1 MKKRTKCYIYIRVST
16 AMQVD
21 GYSLEA
27 QKDRLTKFAEF
38 QDMEVV
44 REYCDAGKSGKSIT
58 GRPEFTQ
65 MLQDVADDKDGVEYI
80 LVFKLSRFGRNA
92 ADVLNSLQYI
102 QDFGV
107 NLICVEDGIDSSKD
121 SGKLTI
127 TVLSAVAE
135 IERENILVQ
144 TMEGRKQKAREGK
157 WNGGQA
163 PFGYTLDSKKGMLLV
178 NPDEAEIVKI
188 IFNKFV
194 NEGLGADSISNYLNQ
209 HGYVKIKYRS
219 HELNYFTRSLVR
231 KILDNPVYIGKIA
244 YGKSSTEKIKGTR
257 DQYHRVRNDDFLLA
271 EGLHDAIIDLD
282 LWEGARAKREETG
295 VKWVKTHSLEHEHI
309 LTGLLKCPVCGVGMS
324 GTVRRRKNKSTGEY
338 KDDFYYRC
346 KHRKKIN
353 ESDFCNCSLVLNQNE
368 LNGEVE
374 RHIMDLVNNKDGRD
388 FIIRRMESRVDVSSL
403 EKEREQLRGQLR
415 QLSGAK
421 KKLTDMLD
429 RLDVSDK
436 HYDRKY
442 QDMHD
447 RLDNLYDKIGDID
460 DQLQDVNEKIRMAY
474 ENQITSKQV
483 YQILTCFDKIYF
495 EMTDLEKKE
504 FFRNFI
510 DEIELY
516 SERQRDGRIVKQ
528 INFNFP
534 VYYNGNEGNAIRLPD
549 ENTVETIVLL
559 SHKSP
564 DSVINVK
571 VEFGEG
577 EGRVP
582 LDAIAERAKKYQSK
596 PKITYKMIQ
605 EYVEKKYGLKV
616 HTAYIAEVKRSLG
629 LTMYDAPNT
638 TEELRQPRK
647 RPPKEKVEAITEAL
661 KYFEVI

>member
-163 PFGYTLDSKKGMLLV
+163 PFGYTLDSKKGMLIV
-178 NPDEAEIVKI
+178 NPEEAEIVKI

-209 HGYVKIKYRS
+209 HGYVKRKYRS

-244 YGKSSTEKIKGTR
+244 YGKSSIEKIKGTR

-309 LTGLLKCPVCGVGMS
+309 LTGLLKCPICGVGMS

-421 KKLTDMLD
+421 KKLTDMID
-429 RLDVSDK
+429 RLDVTDK

-516 SERQRDGRIVKQ
+516 SERQSDGRIVKQ

-549 ENTVETIVLL
+549 ENTVETVCLL
-559 SHKSP
+559 SRK
-564 DSVINVK
+564 
-571 VEFGEG
+571 
-577 EGRVP
+577 
-582 LDAIAERAKKYQSK
+582 
-596 PKITYKMIQ
+596 
-605 EYVEKKYGLKV
+605 
-616 HTAYIAEVKRSLG
+616 
-629 LTMYDAPNT
+629 AP
-638 TEELRQPRK
+638 
-647 RPPKEKVEAITEAL
+647 V
-661 KYFEVI
+661 

>member
-1 MKKRTKCYIYIRVST
+1 MKKKTKCYIYIRVST

-163 PFGYTLDSKKGMLLV
+163 PFGYTLDSKKGMLVV
-178 NPDEAEIVKI
+178 NSEEAEIVKI
-188 IFNKFV
+188 IYNKFV
-194 NEGLGADSISNYLNQ
+194 NEGMGADSISNYLNQ
-209 HGYVKIKYRS
+209 HGYVKRKYRS

-309 LTGLLKCPVCGVGMS
+309 LTGLLKCPICGVGMS

-403 EKEREQLRGQLR
+403 EKEREQLRGELR

-516 SERQRDGRIVKQ
+516 SERQSDGRIVKQ

-549 ENTVETIVLL
+549 ENTVETVCLL
-559 SHKSP
+559 
-564 DSVINVK
+564 
-571 VEFGEG
+571 
-577 EGRVP
+577 
-582 LDAIAERAKKYQSK
+582 LKKAQ
-596 PKITYKMIQ
+596 
-605 EYVEKKYGLKV
+605 
-616 HTAYIAEVKRSLG
+616 
-629 LTMYDAPNT
+629 
-638 TEELRQPRK
+638 
-647 RPPKEKVEAITEAL
+647 
-661 KYFEVI
+661 

>member
-1 MKKRTKCYIYIRVST
+1 MKKTKCYIYIRVST

-27 QKDRLTKFAEF
+27 QRDRLTKFAEF

-65 MLQDVADDKDGVEYI
+65 MLQDVADDRDGVEYI

-163 PFGYTLDSKKGMLLV
+163 PFGYTLDSKKGMLIV
-178 NPDEAEIVKI
+178 NPEEAEIVKI
-188 IFNKFV
+188 IYNKFV
-194 NEGLGADSISNYLNQ
+194 NEGVGADSISNYLNQ
-209 HGYVKIKYRS
+209 HGYVKKKNRS
-219 HELNYFTRSLVR
+219 HELNYFTRGLIR

-271 EGLHDAIIDLD
+271 EGLHEAIIDLD

-309 LTGLLKCPVCGVGMS
+309 LTGLLKCPICGVGMS

-374 RHIMDLVNNKDGRD
+374 KYIMDLVNHEDCRD
-388 FIIRRMESRVDVSSL
+388 FIIRRMETKVDVGSL
-403 EKEREQLRGQLR
+403 ETEREQLRGQLR

-421 KKLTDMLD
+421 KKLTDMID
-429 RLDVSDK
+429 RLDVTDK

-447 RLDNLYDKIGDID
+447 RLDNLYDRIGDID
-460 DQLQDVNEKIRMAY
+460 DQLRDVNEKIQMAF
-474 ENQITSKQV
+474 EKQITSKQV

-516 SERQRDGRIVKQ
+516 SERQSDGRIVKQ

-534 VYYNGNEGNAIRLPD
+534 VYYNGNEGDAIRLPD
-549 ENTVETIVLL
+549 ENTVEV
-559 SHKSP
+559 
-564 DSVINVK
+564 VIMMQNC
-571 VEFGEG
+571 GLEG
-577 EGRVP
+577 
-582 LDAIAERAKKYQSK
+582 K
-596 PKITYKMIQ
+596 
-605 EYVEKKYGLKV
+605 
-616 HTAYIAEVKRSLG
+616 
-629 LTMYDAPNT
+629 
-638 TEELRQPRK
+638 
-647 RPPKEKVEAITEAL
+647 
-661 KYFEVI
+661 

>member
-1 MKKRTKCYIYIRVST
+1 MKKKTKCYIYIRVST

-27 QKDRLTKFAEF
+27 QKDRLTKFVEF

-65 MLQDVADDKDGVEYI
+65 MLQDVADDRDGVEYI

-163 PFGYTLDSKKGMLLV
+163 PFGYTLDSKKGILIV
-178 NPDEAEIVKI
+178 NPEEAEIVKI
-188 IFNKFV
+188 IYDKFV
-194 NEGLGADSISNYLNQ
+194 NEGMGLDAVSNYLNQ
-209 HGYVKIKYRS
+209 HGYVKKKNRS
-219 HELNYFTRSLVR
+219 HELNYFTHGLIR

-271 EGLHDAIIDLD
+271 EGLHEAIIDLD

-309 LTGLLKCPVCGVGMS
+309 LTGLLKCPICGVGMS

-374 RHIMDLVNNKDGRD
+374 KYIMDLVNHEDCRA
-388 FIIRRMESRVDVSSL
+388 FIIRRMETKVDVGSL
-403 EKEREQLRGQLR
+403 ETEREQLRGQLR

-421 KKLTDMLD
+421 KKLTDMID
-429 RLDVSDK
+429 RLDVTDK
-436 HYDRKY
+436 HYERKY

-460 DQLQDVNEKIRMAY
+460 DQLRDVNEKIQMAF
-474 ENQITSKQV
+474 EKQITSKQV

-516 SERQRDGRIVKQ
+516 SERQSDGRIVKQ
-528 INFNFP
+528 INFTFP
-534 VYYNGNEGNAIRLPD
+534 VYYNGNEGDAIRLPD
-549 ENTVETIVLL
+549 ENTVETVALL
-559 SHKSP
+559 
-564 DSVINVK
+564 
-571 VEFGEG
+571 
-577 EGRVP
+577 
-582 LDAIAERAKKYQSK
+582 
-596 PKITYKMIQ
+596 T
-605 EYVEKKYGLKV
+605 
-616 HTAYIAEVKRSLG
+616 
-629 LTMYDAPNT
+629 
-638 TEELRQPRK
+638 RK
-647 RPPKEKVEAITEAL
+647 AR
-661 KYFEVI
+661 

>member
-65 MLQDVADDKDGVEYI
+65 MLQDVADDRDGVEYI
-80 LVFKLSRFGRNA
+80 LVFKLPRFGRNA

-163 PFGYTLDSKKGMLLV
+163 PFGYSLDSKMGMLLV
-178 NPDEAEIVKI
+178 NPEEAEIVKI
-188 IFNKFV
+188 IYDKFV
-194 NEGLGADSISNYLNQ
+194 NEGLGADSISNFLNQ
-209 HGYVKIKYRS
+209 HGYAKTKQRS
-219 HELNYFTRSLVR
+219 HELNYFTRGLIR
-231 KILDNPVYIGKIA
+231 KILDNPIYIGKIA
-244 YGKSSTEKIKGTR
+244 YGKSATEKIKGTR
-257 DQYHRVRNDDFLLA
+257 DQYHRVQKDDFLLA
-271 EGLHDAIIDLD
+271 EGLHEAIIDLD
-282 LWEGARAKREETG
+282 LWEGARERREETG

-309 LTGLLKCPVCGVGMS
+309 LTGLLKCPICGMGMS
-324 GTVRRRKNKSTGEY
+324 GTVRRRKNKGTGEY

-346 KHRKKIN
+346 KHRRKIN

-368 LNGEVE
+368 LNHEVE
-374 RHIMDLVNNKDGRD
+374 KHIMDLVNNEECKA
-388 FIIRRMESRVDVSSL
+388 FIIRRMETKVDVSSL
-403 EKEREQLRGQLR
+403 ETEREQFRGQLR

-429 RLDVSDK
+429 RLDVTDK

-460 DQLQDVNEKIRMAY
+460 DQLRDVNEKINMAY

-504 FFRNFI
+504 FFRDFI

-516 SERQRDGRIVKQ
+516 SERQSDGRIVKQ

-549 ENTVETIVLL
+549 ENTVETAVLL
-559 SHKSP
+559 
-564 DSVINVK
+564 V
-571 VEFGEG
+571 
-577 EGRVP
+577 
-582 LDAIAERAKKYQSK
+582 
-596 PKITYKMIQ
+596 
-605 EYVEKKYGLKV
+605 
-616 HTAYIAEVKRSLG
+616 
-629 LTMYDAPNT
+629 
-638 TEELRQPRK
+638 RK
-647 RPPKEKVEAITEAL
+647 A
-661 KYFEVI
+661 